1 MAMGD
6 MLRIMRTRS
15 ATGIYP
21 NRRDIGRKRGMVP
34 RWLLGL
40 ALICGMLFAPVAMA
54 SGCMAPPTGSQIT
67 SPCEESH
74 AKQQVP
80 SKQCHCVG
88 ACSVTDIAR
97 TNFAGR
103 IKTPLTTI
111 PIPVALSLGDAPLER
126 ETPPPRL
133 S

>member
-1 MAMGD
+1 MG
-6 MLRIMRTRS
+6 TRS
-15 ATGIYP
+15 ATGIYRK
-21 NRRDIGRKRGMVP
+21 RRDMGRKRALLP

-54 SGCMAPPTGSQIT
+54 SGCMAMQTGSQIT
-67 SPCEESH
+67 SPCEENH

-80 SKQCHCVG
+80 SKQCHCVS

-103 IKTPLTTI
+103 MKMPLTNI
-111 PIPVALSLGDAPLER
+111 PIPLALSLGDAPLER